1 MRPLLDTH
9 ERPRR
14 WRRPALEI
22 LEGRALLSSHPLGPP
37 FPGHHYPAPGV
48 EQFVPLLFPP
58 GTPQP
63 TPQEVERESFR
74 AKAVGTYTVGPGR
87 FADQALTIKGGG
99 KAATSNFSFAARF
112 QFIIFEPK
120 DPTQPVT
127 GVIHYLPANFLQSGG
142 GIILDFSSPTGT
154 EVNGLPTH
162 LNWRHDGA
170 SGVPFV
176 GAGTLP
182 IFSGT
187 EPIPETD
194 KTTPSTIVDFNLGA
208 GVTTLKYIP
217 DAHPVPGTMGSGKV
231 IIVTKG
237 LLNAPPNNP
246 IDKNYE

>member
-1 MRPLLDTH
+1 MRPLDSQ
-9 ERPRR
+9 ERSRR
-14 WRRPALEI
+14 RRRPGLEV
-22 LEGRALLSSHPLGPP
+22 LERRALLSSNSLGPP
-37 FPGHHYPAPGV
+37 FPGHHYPASGV
-48 EQFVPLLFPP
+48 EQFVPLLYPP

-63 TPQEVERESFR
+63 TPQEVERESFV
-74 AKAVGTYTVGPGR
+74 AKAVGTYTVGPGH

-99 KAATSNFSFAARF
+99 KAATSNLSFMSRF

-142 GIILDFSSPTGT
+142 GIILDFNSPTGT

-162 LNWRHDGA
+162 LNWTHDAA

-182 IFSGT
+182 IFDGT
-187 EPIPETD
+187 APIPGTD
-194 KTTPSTIVDFNLGA
+194 KTTPPTIVDFNLGA
-208 GVTTLKYIP
+208 GDTTLKFIP
-217 DAHPVPGTMGSGKV
+217 DKHTLPGTMGSGRV
-231 IIVTKG
+231 NIISRG
-237 LLNAPPNNP
+237 LLNTPPNNP